1 VPLTGAQQ
9 NALTA
14 NLARRYGPGL
24 NFLFSH
30 NPALLGGLRVK
41 VGSDV
46 YDDSVQERLNALR
59 ESF

>member
-1 VPLTGAQQ
+1 LTVAQQ
-9 NALTA
+9 NAVTA
-14 NLARRYGPGL
+14 SLVRRYGSGL

-41 VGSDV
+41 MGSDV
-46 YDDSVQERLNALR
+46 YDDSVLARLNALH